1 MARIPYADPS
11 KLHPRARAAFEGLPA
26 DLNIFRLMAVAER
39 NFIPLIELGGTILGR
54 QQLDARLRE
63 LAILW
68 VAADSG
74 ARYEWVQHVPIGKR
88 AGISDAQIA
97 ALEKLDEDAPCFDET
112 DRLVLRFTRE
122 VARST
127 KPQPETFE
135 AMARR
140 FPPREIVELV
150 VAIGFYM
157 LVARLMEV
165 AEIDLEPPAG
175 EKVAAAVE
183 RGRSG

>member
-1 MARIPYADPS
+1 MARIPYADVS
-11 KLHPRARAAFEGLPA
+11 KLHPRSREAFEALPA
-26 DLNIFRLMAVAER
+26 RLNIFKLMAVAER
-39 NFIPLIELGGTILGR
+39 NFIPMLELGGTILAR
-54 QQLDARLRE
+54 QQLDGKLRE
-63 LAILW
+63 LAILL

-88 AGISDAQIA
+88 AGISDAQVSAI
-97 ALEKLDEDAPCFDET
+97 EKLDLEAPCFDDTEK
-112 DRLVLRFTRE
+112 LLLRFTRE
-122 VARST
+122 VERNV
-127 KPQPETFE
+127 KPSPETFD

-175 EKVAAAVE
+175 EAVIAAIE
-183 RGRSG
+183 RGARD